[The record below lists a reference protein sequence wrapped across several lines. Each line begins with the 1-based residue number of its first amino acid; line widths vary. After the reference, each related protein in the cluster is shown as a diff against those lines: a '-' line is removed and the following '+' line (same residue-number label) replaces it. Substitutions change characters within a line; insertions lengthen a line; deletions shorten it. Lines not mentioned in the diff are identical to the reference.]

1 LKYLL
6 NKIKFNFYFIKDEQ
20 KKIKIID
27 KKFLINMIHNTQ
39 ISDDNFDEI
48 INNRNKK
55 NRFVKNFI

>member
-1 LKYLL
+1 M
-6 NKIKFNFYFIKDEQ
+6 
-20 KKIKIID
+20 ID

-55 NRFVKNFI
+55 NKFVKNFIQEFI

>member
-1 LKYLL
+1 MKYLL

>member
-1 LKYLL
+1 MKYLL

-20 KKIKIID
+20 KKIKIIG
-27 KKFLINMIHNTQ
+27 KKLLINMIHNTQ

-55 NRFVKNFI
+55 NIFVKNFI

>member
-1 LKYLL
+1 MKYLL

-55 NRFVKNFI
+55 NKFVKNFI